1 MTRHDHAYPAMPDA
15 NGVPMSIKDV
25 AESLAGF
32 PYRKPPDFA
41 AIVQDRASEM
51 ITHCD
56 NAERVEA
63 IGNELY
69 TLAERVLG
77 RPIDSDNRRHDER
90 EIRSIYNRMG
100 GGDE

>member
-15 NGVPMSIKDV
+15 NGIPVSIRDIG
-25 AESLAGF
+25 ESVSGW

-56 NAERVEA
+56 NAERVAA
-63 IGNELY
+63 IGEELY
-69 TLAERVLG
+69 ALATNALKDANDR
-77 RPIDSDNRRHDER
+77 
-90 EIRSIYNRMG
+90 
-100 GGDE
+100 